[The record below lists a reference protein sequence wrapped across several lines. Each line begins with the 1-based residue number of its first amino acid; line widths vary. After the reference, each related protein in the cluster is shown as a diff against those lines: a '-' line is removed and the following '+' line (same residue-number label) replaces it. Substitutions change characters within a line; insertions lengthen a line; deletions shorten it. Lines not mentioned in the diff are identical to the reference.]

1 MSLKHEGEFF
11 FVSNFHCKVLI
22 FLRSLDLTEIS
33 AVDNVTNDKGEILA
47 KIWESKGF
55 QEVYD
60 YKGVNLRKNR
70 LRRK

>member
-1 MSLKHEGEFF
+1 MEDKKEKIQAYIEERYDADTLAR
-11 FVSNFHCKVLI
+11 I
-22 FLRSLDLTEIS
+22 Y
-33 AVDNVTNDKGEILA
+33 VDNVTNDKGEILA